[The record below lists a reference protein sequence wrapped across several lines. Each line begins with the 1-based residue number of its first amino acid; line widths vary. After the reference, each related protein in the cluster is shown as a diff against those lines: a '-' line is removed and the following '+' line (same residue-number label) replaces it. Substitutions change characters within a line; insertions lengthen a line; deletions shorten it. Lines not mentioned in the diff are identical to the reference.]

1 MSGRGSGVR
10 SPISTAEVE
19 AVEPK
24 IEKETKTG
32 ATRVPVPVPC
42 WAGNLQPSSVL
53 PG

>member
-32 ATRVPVPVPC
+32 ATTVPVPC

>member
-24 IEKETKTG
+24 IEKEAKTG
-32 ATRVPVPVPC
+32 TTRVPVPC
-42 WAGNLQPSSVL
+42 WAAKVQPSSIL
-53 PG
+53 SG